1 MECPYCV
8 SEIDD
13 KAHVCPQCSRDLYL
27 LKPLLEKVAAL
38 EAGAAT
44 ALATHADV
52 NVAELQER
60 IATLEAQL
68 VAAGGAISTEVATPI
83 STLRQLAVYWVPP
96 LVLLLIAHALLIVV
110 YDTNTLYLRIA
121 SLLIPL
127 PFGYA
132 LMRRN
137 TQGFTTWLLAG
148 FAMALLAVLG
158 MSYVISRVDM
168 VPALPASAQEWREFA
183 EYAASIGFSYATG
196 LLMGCMTFQRHHRQN
211 EGFVVRAVKAF
222 SKGKTNV
229 ERVHALAKRLND
241 IGGSIVAAGT
251 TVISIYTGLKD
262 FLGN

>member
-38 EAGAAT
+38 EAAAAT
-44 ALATHADV
+44 AATAHTDV
-52 NVAELQER
+52 NVAALQER

-68 VAAGGAISTEVATPI
+68 AVTGGAITTEAAPPV
-83 STLRQLAVYWVPP
+83 SKLRELALFWVPP
-96 LVLLLIAHALLIVV
+96 LVLLLVAHALLIVV

-137 TQGFTTWLLAG
+137 TQRFTTWLLSG

-196 LLMGCMTFQRHHRQN
+196 LLMGCMTYQRHHRQN
-211 EGFVVRAVKAF
+211 GGFVVSAVKAF
-222 SKGKTNV
+222 SKSKTSV
-229 ERVHALAKRLND
+229 ERVHALSKRLND

-251 TVISIYTGLKD
+251 TAISIYTGLKD

>member
-27 LKPLLEKVAAL
+27 LKPLLEKVAAF
-38 EAGAAT
+38 EAGVATAAT
-44 ALATHADV
+44 AESDA
-52 NVAELQER
+52 NIAELQAR

-68 VAAGGAISTEVATPI
+68 AAAGGAISVEVAPPV
-83 STLRQLAVYWVPP
+83 SKARQFILFWLPP
-96 LVLLLIAHALLIVV
+96 LVLLLVAHALLVVV
-110 YDTNTLYLRIA
+110 YDTNTLYLRVA

-196 LLMGCMTFQRHHRQN
+196 LLMGCMTYQRHHRQS
-211 EGFVVRAVKAF
+211 EGFVVSAVKAF
-222 SKGKTNV
+222 SKGKANV

-251 TVISIYTGLKD
+251 TAISIYTGLKD